1 MISPLYWLKANGFD
15 VNFDFDID
23 FDIDLDFDFDN
34 KH

>member
-23 FDIDLDFDFDN
+23 FDIDFDN